1 MLEQVTANIVNEVG
15 FAEGANGTASVV
27 GQFVSNGMNV
37 FLHQRAY
44 LYTGRASSRLPG
56 NNKESREQTLER
68 GIH

>member
-37 FLHQRAY
+37 FLHQGIPKELTCTQGERPLDY
-44 LYTGRASSRLPG
+44 LAIIKSPE
-56 NNKESREQTLER
+56 NK
-68 GIH
+68 H